1 MNENISNIADIIE
14 TKLDQLIESVKE
26 IKTQMHDNSVDIAN
40 LKLEINTLQNKTES
54 QEEKI
59 NELKKKNETNKNTI
73 MGVAAGLIGTIILA
87 VIKLVA
93 GVLWRLY

>member
-1 MNENISNIADIIE
+1 MFTEAPNSRQSQTHAP
-14 TKLDQLIESVKE
+14 QLSSSQPQPRVQIHVV
-26 IKTQMHDNSVDIAN
+26 HDNSVDIAN
-40 LKLEINTLQNKTES
+40 LKLEINTLQNKTEA

-73 MGVAAGLIGTIILA
+73 MGVAAGLIGTILLA

-93 GVLWRLY
+93 GVL

>member
-73 MGVAAGLIGTIILA
+73 MGVAAGLIGTILLA

-93 GVLWRLY
+93 GVL